1 MREKPPP
8 TPPWGRDLEGICID
22 SKQTKVVSGINFLLK
37 KSFIEINVFIFADK
51 CILMEPEMKN

>member
-22 SKQTKVVSGINFLLK
+22 SKQIKVVSGINFLLK
-37 KSFIEINVFIFADK
+37 KSFIEINVLSLQTNKALKDGDVI
-51 CILMEPEMKN
+51 